1 MTEVVTGRL
10 LVATP
15 LLLDPNF
22 YRAVV
27 LILEQGDDGALGLTL
42 NRALDVAPGEYLPNW
57 TDVIT
62 DPDAIFAG
70 GPVNREMAVGLA
82 WRPGVPEEEVWHP
95 VLGGVGLIDLT
106 EGPEA
111 VGGLEGLRVFSGYA
125 GWGPGQ
131 LEAELATG
139 SWFVL
144 DATVAD
150 AFTVEPERLW
160 HDVLRRQP
168 NRLALFADYPP
179 DPSLN

>member
-1 MTEVVTGRL
+1 MAEVVTGRL

-15 LLLDPNF
+15 VLLDPNF
-22 YRAVV
+22 FRAVV

-42 NRALDVAPGEYLPNW
+42 NRVLDVSPGEYLPMW
-57 TDVIT
+57 TELISA
-62 DPDAIFAG
+62 PDAIFAG

-82 WRPGVPEEEVWHP
+82 WRPSVPEQEAWHP

-106 EGPEA
+106 DGPDS
-111 VGGLEGLRVFSGYA
+111 VNGLEGLRVFSGYA

-131 LEAELATG
+131 LEAEVAMG

-144 DATVAD
+144 DATVTD
-150 AFTVEPERLW
+150 AFTGEPERLW

-168 NRLALFADYPP
+168 NRMALFADYPP

>member
-1 MTEVVTGRL
+1 MTEAVTGRL

-22 YRAVV
+22 FRAVV
-27 LILEQGDDGALGLTL
+27 LILEQGEDGALGLTL
-42 NRALDVAPGEYLPNW
+42 NRALDVSPGEYLPMW
-57 TDVIT
+57 TELISA
-62 DPDAIFAG
+62 PDTIFAG

-82 WRPGVPEEEVWHP
+82 WRPSVPEAEVWRP

-106 EGPEA
+106 EGPDA
-111 VGGLEGLRVFSGYA
+111 VAGLENLRVFSGYA

-150 AFTVEPERLW
+150 AFTGDPERLW